1 MNNRY
6 QILNCEV
13 DFTEQ
18 TLVRAGEVF
27 KQQYKVMQVLRCLI
41 NKQGELVSITEL
53 MDEVWP
59 DTVVSPN
66 TLQRCIAQLR
76 KGLGDS
82 SQSQVAIKTYP
93 RRGYALISEVQ
104 VLDDDNQAVSAP
116 KTQDNTEESIPS
128 IQDCAQAKPSR
139 SKRKA
144 WGIAAS
150 ACTMMFML
158 VVVMIDQ
165 FHVSTESAA
174 PKRAHIE
181 SVMTASDA
189 HTGQPRFA
197 PDGKHLVFQRYS
209 DFCESTV
216 WLQNAENKQ
225 EVPLTQLQ
233 KRINDV
239 AWSEDGKQLLVAQSN
254 PCIAPTHQQC
264 WQLERLTLDE
274 TMQLTSSQPV
284 GSCEHQRIS
293 QVAWLNEQ
301 VALFIER
308 IENGHRQ
315 LAKIELR
322 TGQKSPLFAWG
333 DVLSFALLDQQRL
346 AILSHQGSAQLI
358 LYTVNNEGRVLESQ
372 PLSFNNDVSVFSG
385 SELKYVPDDA
395 QLLLEN
401 NGQLFEITADASIRK
416 YMSLPNNLSDFTV
429 SSDSIAATRGLTK
442 QDGAL
447 QSLNDDVHMPLF
459 SSKGVETYFRFAP
472 NSEAIAFVSNRTEAL
487 QVWLSENSETPPR
500 QLSQFDTATQISG
513 LEWLEAEAGV
523 ALVINDQLARLNMSG
538 ELQTYTLP
546 MRVKYL
552 HQVLPNNQ
560 VLIEYQHDY
569 QEVIARVDLNTL
581 DITPIYAGLF
591 NDVQLDA
598 QNNLWFVDRSF
609 QLNKLVDGE
618 VTLPVGNMVVNG
630 LRSYKT
636 GVVISNK
643 QKILLYLTDQSEPE
657 QLLSLKSGAWLQ
669 DIKETRFIWSHK
681 HARNSD
687 IVKLAITN

>member
-1 MNNRY
+1 
-6 QILNCEV
+6 
-13 DFTEQ
+13 
-18 TLVRAGEVF
+18 
-27 KQQYKVMQVLRCLI
+27 
-41 NKQGELVSITEL
+41 
-53 MDEVWP
+53 
-59 DTVVSPN
+59 
-66 TLQRCIAQLR
+66 
-76 KGLGDS
+76 
-82 SQSQVAIKTYP
+82 
-93 RRGYALISEVQ
+93 
-104 VLDDDNQAVSAP
+104 
-116 KTQDNTEESIPS
+116 
-128 IQDCAQAKPSR
+128 
-139 SKRKA
+139 
-144 WGIAAS
+144 
-150 ACTMMFML
+150 
-158 VVVMIDQ
+158 
-165 FHVSTESAA
+165 
-174 PKRAHIE
+174 
-181 SVMTASDA
+181 
-189 HTGQPRFA
+189 
-197 PDGKHLVFQRYS
+197 
-209 DFCESTV
+209 
-216 WLQNAENKQ
+216 
-225 EVPLTQLQ
+225 
-233 KRINDV
+233 
-239 AWSEDGKQLLVAQSN
+239 
-254 PCIAPTHQQC
+254 
-264 WQLERLTLDE
+264 
-274 TMQLTSSQPV
+274 
-284 GSCEHQRIS
+284 
-293 QVAWLNEQ
+293 
-301 VALFIER
+301 
-308 IENGHRQ
+308 
-315 LAKIELR
+315 
-322 TGQKSPLFAWG
+322 
-333 DVLSFALLDQQRL
+333 
-346 AILSHQGSAQLI
+346 
-358 LYTVNNEGRVLESQ
+358 
-372 PLSFNNDVSVFSG
+372 VFSG
-385 SELKYVPDDA
+385 SKLRYVPGDA

-401 NGQLFEITADASIRK
+401 NGQLFEITADGNIRK

-429 SSDSIAATRGLTK
+429 SSDAIAATRGLTK

-447 QSLNDDVHMPLF
+447 QSLNDDEQIPLF

-657 QLLSLKSGAWLQ
+657 QLQSLNSGAWLQ
-669 DIKETRFIWSHK
+669 DIKATQFIWSHK

>member
-6 QILNCEV
+6 QILDCEV

-18 TLVRAGEVF
+18 TLIRAGEVF

-41 NKQGELVSITEL
+41 NKQSELVCIDEL

-82 SQSQVAIKTYP
+82 SQAQVAIKTYP
-93 RRGYALISEVQ
+93 RRGYALIAEVQ
-104 VLDDDNQAVSAP
+104 VLDVDNQGASAP

-128 IQDCAQAKPSR
+128 MQDCAQAKPSR

-144 WGIAAS
+144 WGIAVS
-150 ACTMMFML
+150 ACTVMFLL
-158 VVVMIDQ
+158 VVTMIEQ
-165 FHVSTESAA
+165 FHVSTDSAA
-174 PKRAHIE
+174 PKRAYIE

-254 PCIAPTHQQC
+254 PCIAPAHQQC
-264 WQLERLTLDE
+264 WQLERLTLDDA
-274 TMQLTSSQPV
+274 MQLTSSQPV

-293 QVAWLNEQ
+293 QVAWLNEEM
-301 VALFIER
+301 ALFIER

-315 LAKIELR
+315 LTKIELR
-322 TGQKSPLFAWG
+322 TGQKTPLFAWG
-333 DVLSFALLDQQRL
+333 DVLSFALLDQQRM
-346 AILSHQGSAQLI
+346 AILSHQGSAQLT
-358 LYTVNNEGRVLESQ
+358 LYTVNTEGEVLESQ
-372 PLSFNNDVSVFSG
+372 PLSLIDDMSVFSG
-385 SELKYVPDDA
+385 SKLRYVPADA

-401 NGQLFEITADASIRK
+401 NGQLFEITADGHMRK

-429 SSDSIAATRGLTK
+429 SSDAIAATRGLTK
-442 QDGAL
+442 QDGIL
-447 QSLNDDVHMPLF
+447 QSLNDDEQMPLF
-459 SSKGVETYFRFAP
+459 PSKGVETYFRFAP

-487 QVWLSENSETPPR
+487 QVWLSENSETPPK
-500 QLSQFDTATQISG
+500 QLSQFDTAKQISG
-513 LEWLEAEAGV
+513 LEWIGAEAGF
-523 ALVINDQLARLNMSG
+523 ALVINDQLARLTKSG
-538 ELQTYTLP
+538 ELQTFTLP
-546 MRVKYL
+546 VRVKYL

-618 VTLPVGNMVVNG
+618 VTLPVGNMIVNG

-643 QKILLYLTDQSEPE
+643 QKILLYLSDQSEPE
-657 QLLSLKSGAWLQ
+657 QLQSLNSGAWLQ
-669 DIKETRFIWSHK
+669 DIKETQFIWSHK